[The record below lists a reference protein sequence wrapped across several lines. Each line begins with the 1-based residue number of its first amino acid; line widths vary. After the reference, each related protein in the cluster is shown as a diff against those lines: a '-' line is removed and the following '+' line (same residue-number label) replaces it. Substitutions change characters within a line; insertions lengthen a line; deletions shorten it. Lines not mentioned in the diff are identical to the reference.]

1 CEQERGKMK
10 LFQLQTDDRER
21 LAQACCELL
30 TETRQ
35 RGSGADTDD
44 VAQDACVRAL
54 DLDSPQRVRDPLRY
68 LFRIARNLVIDRRRS
83 RARDAILAESL
94 AVIEHGASSP
104 VDPERI
110 LVGKQDLQRVIA
122 AIASLPPRCRE
133 AFTLHRF
140 QGLSYAAI
148 ARRMGVSTS
157 MVEKHIAEA
166 MVRVTRALMG
176 SEERMP

>member
-1 CEQERGKMK
+1 MQR
-10 LFQLQTDDRER
+10 FQPQTEDRDK
-21 LAQACCELL
+21 LAQACREMLL
-30 TETRQ
+30 EARQ
-35 RGSGADTDD
+35 RGGAGSDSDD

-54 DLDSPQRVRDPLRY
+54 DIEAPQRVRQPLRY

-83 RARDAILAESL
+83 RAREALLAESL
-94 AVIEHGASSP
+94 AVIERGAGTP
-104 VDPERI
+104 ADPERI
-110 LVGKQDLQRVIA
+110 LVGKQDLERVLA

-140 QGLSYAAI
+140 HELSYAAI

-166 MVRVTRALMG
+166 MVRVTRALIG
-176 SEERMP
+176 SEERTP